1 MEAIT
6 LRPASEQDQDFLLA
20 LYAGTRTDL
29 EALPDAG
36 LRAQLVQLQFQAQQQ
51 HYRAQFP
58 QAEFSIVLAGTRPV
72 GRIVVDRGVA
82 GLRLVDISLLP
93 AERGQGIGQRL
104 LSALMEQAQLDALP
118 VCLNVLTDNRARH
131 LYQRLGFVPGAVDGV
146 HQSMEWR
153 ASAAPL
159 STS

>member
-1 MEAIT
+1 MDHIT
-6 LRPASEQDQDFLLA
+6 LRPATEQDQAFLLA
-20 LYAGTRTDL
+20 LYTGTRTDL
-29 EALPDAG
+29 DALPDAG
-36 LRAQLVQLQFQAQQQ
+36 LRAQLIQMQFLAQQQ

-58 QAEFSIVLAGTRPV
+58 QAEVSIVLAGGRAV
-72 GRIVVDRGVA
+72 GRIVVDRGAA

-93 AERGQGIGQRL
+93 GERGQGIGRRL
-104 LSALMEQAQLDALP
+104 LTALMEQAQLDALP
-118 VCLNVLTDNRARH
+118 VCLNVLTDNPARH